1 MKTSPS
7 RVLVLSVA
15 LLAATVAGAEGLKI
29 SDSGDVRAVIDAL
42 LMMKAPPEVVVTTAG
57 GAFQGAVLTRTQQ
70 FLVLKEDQHSKY
82 LDGPSRGESIF
93 MYHYV
98 SLGSIIAVSFRSA
111 P

>member
-42 LMMKAPPEVVVTTAG
+42 
-57 GAFQGAVLTRTQQ
+57 
-70 FLVLKEDQHSKY
+70 
-82 LDGPSRGESIF
+82 
-93 MYHYV
+93 
-98 SLGSIIAVSFRSA
+98 
-111 P
+111 